1 MEHHVAAAPS
11 KLVNAL
17 RYDLKSTAPYIL
29 SRRSATMYPQGASVL
44 SPTGVN
50 MARITLGGQD
60 LWIDPATIRVQFTV
74 VNNSTTQSLL
84 PISWLPNCLF
94 QRCRVLIGGTVLEDV
109 LAFNRW
115 SQMQAAAIYP
125 EMWQQAEAVT
135 GFGCTLAQKGTATT
149 VYTDNPKP
157 CRIPPGGQLTVQMRL
172 PLGIIEA
179 NKLLSQRFAAPT
191 FEFYLEQAANC
202 LTQGSFSQSFTL
214 QNFQVKV
221 DLLELDSSV
230 ENAFYRSLLEGKSLS
245 FSYQTPWLQLQSVP
259 TGSTSLAVSLVRA
272 YTRLNTIFTSFQ
284 ARGSPV
290 VDFACP
296 FPQVLN
302 ASGNDST
309 EMSLTDPGTT
319 FQVSIDSRLFPE
331 VPAASVAEFYS
342 MLEKACQAHSSKLNP
357 LSIDRYDFINDR
369 TIFGLALN
377 RVIPTKA
384 EAEPAGFSGLNTRS
398 GSLIRVIFQNLNNA
412 AITNL
417 YTYLVA
423 EAVCVISEQG
433 AFVYD

>member
-1 MEHHVAAAPS
+1 
-11 KLVNAL
+11 
-17 RYDLKSTAPYIL
+17 
-29 SRRSATMYPQGASVL
+29 
-44 SPTGVN
+44 
-50 MARITLGGQD
+50 
-60 LWIDPATIRVQFTV
+60 
-74 VNNSTTQSLL
+74 
-84 PISWLPNCLF
+84 
-94 QRCRVLIGGTVLEDV
+94 
-109 LAFNRW
+109 
-115 SQMQAAAIYP
+115 
-125 EMWQQAEAVT
+125 
-135 GFGCTLAQKGTATT
+135 
-149 VYTDNPKP
+149 
-157 CRIPPGGQLTVQMRL
+157 LTVQMRL

-202 LTQGSFSQSFTL
+202 LQQGAFSQSFTL

-259 TGSTSLAVSLVRA
+259 TGSTSLAISLVRA

-284 ARGSPV
+284 AAGSPV

-302 ASGNDST
+302 ASGNDT
-309 EMSLTDPGTT
+309 TQMSLTDPGTT

-357 LSIDRYDFINDR
+357 LSIDRYDFLNDT

-398 GSLIRVIFQNLNNA
+398 GSLIRVIFQNLNNN